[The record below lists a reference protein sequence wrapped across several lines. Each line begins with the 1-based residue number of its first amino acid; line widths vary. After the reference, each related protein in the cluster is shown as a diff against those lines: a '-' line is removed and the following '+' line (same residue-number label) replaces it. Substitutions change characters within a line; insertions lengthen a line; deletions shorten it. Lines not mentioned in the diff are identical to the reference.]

1 MRASDDLCNAVGDAS
16 EMVRQARILAQATS
30 ELVGTLKAQ
39 AEDQHDSEQQ
49 KKLLGAA
56 KMLADATANMVRG
69 CWALFLRGLGEE
81 CKYLNVVVETSYHL
95 RFTVA
100 TRLNQIICATRLR
113 RD

>member
-39 AEDQHDSEQQ
+39 AEDQQDSEQQ

-56 KMLADATANMVRG
+56 KMLADATANMVRAF
-69 CWALFLRGLGEE
+69 WVLFSRGFRGK
-81 CKYLNVVVETSYHL
+81 C
-95 RFTVA
+95 
-100 TRLNQIICATRLR
+100 
-113 RD
+113 